1 MQSASRIFRWAG
13 IYGLIVIA
21 PMYFLEA
28 RIGQDYPPAITH
40 PEYFY
45 GFVGVTLTWQI
56 VFLVMATDPARY
68 RPLMLVAILEK
79 LSFGIAAPV
88 LLFMG
93 RVPPMICVGAA
104 IDLLLAGLF
113 LYAYRH
119 TAREWSG
126 TAETASAPAA

>member
-1 MQSASRIFRWAG
+1 VRTASRIFRWAG

-45 GFVGVTLTWQI
+45 GFVGVTLAWQL

-68 RPLMLVAILEK
+68 RPLMLVAIIEK
-79 LSFGIAAPV
+79 LSFGIAAPI
-88 LLFMG
+88 LLWMG
-93 RVPPMICVGAA
+93 RVPSMVCVGAA

-113 LYAYRH
+113 LYAYRR
-119 TAREWSG
+119 TAPEWSG
-126 TAETASAPAA
+126 AAEPTSVPAA

>member
-1 MQSASRIFRWAG
+1 VRTVSRIFRWAG

-40 PEYFY
+40 PEYYY
-45 GFVGVTLTWQI
+45 GFAGVTLAWQV
-56 VFLVMATDPARY
+56 VFLVMASDPSRY

-79 LSFGIAAPV
+79 LSFGIAGPI
-88 LLFMG
+88 LLWMG
-93 RVPPMICVGAA
+93 RVPPMVCVGAA

-113 LYAYRH
+113 LYSYRR
-119 TAREWSG
+119 TAPEESAAREPVSVH
-126 TAETASAPAA
+126 AA